1 MSDELETKEKLEVA
15 GAIPVEGD
23 KVLFDACHLTVKD
36 GHIVA
41 ECDTIKASEELA
53 VLLMEDVFI
62 RVKPT
67 KVEVTSETPVVEPTE
82 E

>member
-1 MSDELETKEKLEVA
+1 MTEELTGKDKLELA
-15 GAIPVEGD
+15 DAIPVEGD
-23 KVLFDACHLTVKD
+23 KVLFDTCHLTVKD

-62 RVKPT
+62 RVKP
-67 KVEVTSETPVVEPTE
+67 KAPVVEQVPEPTQS
-82 E
+82 